1 MINRP
6 FRFNSYFGDEE
17 IPDSSWSKASSCQ
30 DGGKR
35 REEIEERDIKV
46 KLLGDLTT
54 GWAGLGVF
62 SSFPT

>member
-1 MINRP
+1 MKKFPTPVGPQPVLVRM
-6 FRFNSYFGDEE
+6 EE
-17 IPDSSWSKASSCQ
+17 R
-30 DGGKR
+30 G
-35 REEIEERDIKV
+35 EEIEERDIKV